1 MIRRRKCVLAVA
13 VVVSLAG
20 VLGLAVRPGADPGST
35 LRVDP
40 TRRTKTASRPVPPAG
55 GSPVAS
61 RTKPARRQVVPRP
74 AQANSTPPAP
84 RPASSVAFDPSDR
97 AGLIE
102 TIRSTPDDRTRQW
115 AIFHLV
121 NGHGIGPEETL
132 VLLGVLDGCRSP
144 DALSTALWG
153 LSRSEER
160 SVAPAVTRFAET
172 SPYPEARTEAVR
184 TLAALDDEVSS
195 VALARIVRED
205 PDDGVRAQSA
215 LLMGLTR
222 GQRAVETLERAAA
235 SDRSPTVRS
244 AAVDGLGAVGGEAA
258 LAALE
263 RLAHGCPEA
272 GERSRARRL
281 LETARQIAAAGTADL
296 TLLLAEPVQPATAQ
310 VEPSH
315 Q

>member
-1 MIRRRKCVLAVA
+1 M
-13 VVVSLAG
+13 
-20 VLGLAVRPGADPGST
+20 
-35 LRVDP
+35 
-40 TRRTKTASRPVPPAG
+40 
-55 GSPVAS
+55 
-61 RTKPARRQVVPRP
+61 
-74 AQANSTPPAP
+74 
-84 RPASSVAFDPSDR
+84 
-97 AGLIE
+97 
-102 TIRSTPDDRTRQW
+102 
-115 AIFHLV
+115 